1 MTLSNLIKS
10 YRISKNLSQRQFA
23 TLCDLSNGYI
33 SMLEKEINPKTQE
46 PISPTLS
53 ALMKIA
59 KAMGITLTELL
70 TMADDIPVSLSIDDN
85 LTKEEK
91 ELLNAWRNASE
102 AAKEAAMLT
111 LKSNKKV
118 IEKKEQAV

>member
-59 KAMGITLTELL
+59 TAMGLTLTELL
-70 TMADDIPVSLSIDDN
+70 TMADDIPVTLSIDDN
-85 LTKEEK
+85 LTEEEK
-91 ELLNAWRNASE
+91 ELLRAFRAASD
-102 AAKEAAMLT
+102 AARESAL
-111 LKSNKKV
+111 LVLQSNKRPLSKDKA
-118 IEKKEQAV
+118 I

>member
-70 TMADDIPVSLSIDDN
+70 TMADDIPVTLSIDDN

-91 ELLNAWRNASE
+91 ELLRAFRAASD
-102 AAKEAAMLT
+102 AARESALLALQ
-111 LKSNKKV
+111 SNKRPLSKDKA
-118 IEKKEQAV
+118 I

>member
-70 TMADDIPVSLSIDDN
+70 TMADDIPVTLSIDDN

-91 ELLNAWRNASE
+91 ELLRAFRAASD
-102 AAKEAAMLT
+102 AARESAL
-111 LKSNKKV
+111 LVLQSNKRPLSKDKA
-118 IEKKEQAV
+118 I